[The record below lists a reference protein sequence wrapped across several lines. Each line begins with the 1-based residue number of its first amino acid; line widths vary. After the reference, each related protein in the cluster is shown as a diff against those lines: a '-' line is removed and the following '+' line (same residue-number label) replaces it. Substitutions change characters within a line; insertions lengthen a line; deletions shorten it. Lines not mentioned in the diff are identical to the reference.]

1 MITDLWIILN
11 LGKNIQFVRNGEI
24 SDMIMKGLYQ
34 ISSRITFLVLILALV
49 SALSSPIVFASMT
62 QQEQPGSK
70 EANPTEIIIE
80 KNYDEKH
87 NYTYINNYFKFGQKF
102 GREST
107 KTSQIESSWIDVGL
121 PENLYISSG
130 PLQANSNNQQ
140 AASPTIKQGF
150 IGVYHPFKGKVYA
163 GTGISEDEDLY
174 QAYHFGVN
182 GIINDPS
189 YGAYNFRE
197 NIEKHCQ
204 EFDTNLVYGIIRPPS
219 ERGVVNNPK
228 DTKLWEPESSPG
240 MIQAAARFSKL
251 SSIFPQIRGVII
263 DDFWA
268 NYYGNAFSLE
278 DMKNIKGALSGKK
291 LNPDGSVDFES
302 RPTTPNLQ
310 LFIVTYGG
318 ELRIPPDKDIIDMI
332 DGVNFWLYDQE
343 DSYSKFDLYLSALE
357 AHYPNKELIT
367 GVYIHNGDY
376 GDMSNQSIS
385 YLTDKGIQLYE
396 KGLSSGILLFS
407 GYWLVKDYIS
417 EERSQEIGLSDI
429 FYSKYYPYLGEIN
442 CQVVDDETS
451 RPLQGVKIK
460 ICLNKARKITAAGKT
475 TNEQGMF
482 RFSGYA
488 GRSGGVSYS
497 FTTEKEGYNPYNGSF
512 TLEANK
518 AIDLPSVNLKRLELD
533 IESSFES
540 HSSGLEENDINYI

>member
-1 MITDLWIILN
+1 M
-11 LGKNIQFVRNGEI
+11 QFVRNGDI

-34 ISSRITFLVLILALV
+34 ISSGIIFLVIILALI
-49 SALSSPIVFASMT
+49 STLSSPIVFASMA
-62 QQEQPGSK
+62 QQEKSGSK
-70 EANPTEIIIE
+70 ETNPTEIIIE
-80 KNYDEKH
+80 KNYDE
-87 NYTYINNYFKFGQKF
+87 NNDYAYINESLEFEKKFYG
-102 GREST
+102 ESP
-107 KTSQIESSWIDVGL
+107 KTLQIESNWIDIGL
-121 PENLYISSG
+121 TENPYKSSAP
-130 PLQANSNNQQ
+130 PLANSNNQQ
-140 AASPTIKQGF
+140 AVLTTIKQGF
-150 IGVYHPFKGKVYA
+150 IGVYHPFKGRVYA

-182 GIINDPS
+182 GIISDPS
-189 YGAYNFRE
+189 YGAYDFRE

-219 ERGVVNNPK
+219 ERGVVNNPN
-228 DTKLWEPESSPG
+228 DTKLWEPASPSG

-268 NYYGNAFSLE
+268 NYYGNTITLE
-278 DMKNIKGALSGKK
+278 DMKNIKGALTGKK
-291 LNPDGSVDFES
+291 MLPDGSVDLES
-302 RPTTPNLQ
+302 RPTTPDLQ

-318 ELRIPPDKDIIDMI
+318 ELKISPDKDIIDMI

-343 DSYSKFDLYLSALE
+343 DSYNKFDLFLSALE

-385 YLTDKGIQLYE
+385 YLIEKGIQLYE

-417 EERSQEIGLSDI
+417 KERSQKIGLSDI
-429 FYSKYYPYLGEIN
+429 LYSKYYPYLGEIN

-460 ICLNKARKITAAGKT
+460 IYFNMAGKITAAGKT
-475 TNEQGMF
+475 TNEQGIF

-488 GRSGGVSYS
+488 GRSGGASYS
-497 FTTEKEGYNPYNGSF
+497 FTAEKDGYNPYNGLF
-512 TLEANK
+512 TMEAKKSMNLTP
-518 AIDLPSVNLKRLELD
+518 INLKRFELD
-533 IESSFES
+533 IESPVES
-540 HSSGLEENDINYI
+540 HRGSLEQNRPQMDS

>member
-1 MITDLWIILN
+1 M
-11 LGKNIQFVRNGEI
+11 QFARNRRI

-34 ISSRITFLVLILALV
+34 VSSGIIFLVLILALI
-49 SALSSPIVFASMT
+49 SALSSPIVFAYMAH
-62 QQEQPGSK
+62 QEKSGSK
-70 EANPTEIIIE
+70 EVNPTKIILE
-80 KNYDEKH
+80 KNYDKKN
-87 NYTYINNYFKFGQKF
+87 NYTYINEYFEFGRKFG
-102 GREST
+102 GESSR
-107 KTSQIESSWIDVGL
+107 TSQIESSWIDVGL
-121 PENLYISSG
+121 PENLYKSSG

-140 AASPTIKQGF
+140 AALTTIKQGF

-189 YGAYNFRE
+189 YGAYDFRE

-291 LNPDGSVDFES
+291 LNPDGSVDLES

>member
-1 MITDLWIILN
+1 
-11 LGKNIQFVRNGEI
+11 
-24 SDMIMKGLYQ
+24 MIMKGLYQ
-34 ISSRITFLVLILALV
+34 ISSGIIFLILILSLI
-49 SALSSPIVFASMT
+49 SALSSPVVFASIA
-62 QQEQPGSK
+62 QQEKSGSK
-70 EANPTEIIIE
+70 EADPTEMIIE
-80 KNYDEKH
+80 KNYDEE
-87 NYTYINNYFKFGQKF
+87 N
-102 GREST
+102 ESS
-107 KTSQIESSWIDVGL
+107 KTLQIESSWLDIGL
-121 PENLYISSG
+121 TENLYKSSG
-130 PLQANSNNQQ
+130 PLQLNSNNQQ
-140 AASPTIKQGF
+140 ATLTTIKQGF
-150 IGVYHPFKGKVYA
+150 IGVFHPFKGKVYA

-182 GIINDPS
+182 GIINDLS
-189 YGAYNFRE
+189 YGAYDFRE

-219 ERGVVNNPK
+219 ERGVVNNPN
-228 DTKLWEPESSPG
+228 DTKLWEAESSPG

-251 SSIFPQIRGVII
+251 STTFPQIRGVII

-268 NYYGNAFSLE
+268 NYYGNAITLE

-291 LNPDGSVDFES
+291 LKPDGSVDLES
-302 RPTTPNLQ
+302 RPATPELQ

-343 DSYSKFDLYLSALE
+343 DSYNKFDLYLSALE

-385 YLTDKGIQLYE
+385 YLIDKGIQLYE

-417 EERSQEIGLSDI
+417 EERSKTIGLSDI

-442 CQVVDDETS
+442 CQVVDEETS

-497 FTTEKEGYNPYNGSF
+497 FTTEKEGYNPYKGSF
-512 TLEANK
+512 TIEANK
-518 AIDLPSVNLKRLELD
+518 AINLPPVNLKRLELD
-533 IESSFES
+533 VESSVES
-540 HSSGLEENDINYI
+540 HSDSLEK

>member
-1 MITDLWIILN
+1 MIP
-11 LGKNIQFVRNGEI
+11 QFDSGLADNPKSRKEYAVCSEGREMQ
-24 SDMIMKGLYQ
+24 DMIMKGLYQ
-34 ISSRITFLVLILALV
+34 ISSGIIFLVLILAFI
-49 SALSSPIVFASMT
+49 SALSSPIVLTSVA
-62 QQEQPGSK
+62 QQEKSLSK
-70 EANPTEIIIE
+70 EANPAEIIIDQDCN
-80 KNYDEKH
+80 KN
-87 NYTYINNYFKFGQKF
+87 NNCAPINRYFELSENMAEDHPKQLQ
-102 GREST
+102 T
-107 KTSQIESSWIDVGL
+107 KSSWIDIGL
-121 PENLYISSG
+121 TEDPYKSSG
-130 PLQANSNNQQ
+130 PLPANSNNQQ
-140 AASPTIKQGF
+140 AELTTIKQGF
-150 IGVYHPFKGKVYA
+150 IGLYHPFKGKVYA

-174 QAYHFGVN
+174 QAYLFGVN

-189 YGAYNFRE
+189 YGEYLFKE

-219 ERGVVNNPK
+219 ERGVVNNPN
-228 DTKLWEPESSPG
+228 DTKLWEPASPSG
-240 MIQAAARFSKL
+240 MIQAAARSSRL
-251 SSIFPQIRGVII
+251 STIFPQIRGVII

-268 NYYGNAFSLE
+268 NYYGNIITLD

-291 LNPDGSVDFES
+291 MKPDGTVDLKS
-302 RPTTPNLQ
+302 PPTTPDLQ

-318 ELRIPPDKDIIDMI
+318 ELRLSPDKDIVDMI

-343 DSYSKFDLYLSALE
+343 DSYKNFDRYLSALE
-357 AHYPNKELIT
+357 TYYPNKELIT

-385 YLTDKGIQLYE
+385 YLIDKGIQLYE

-417 EERSQEIGLSDI
+417 QERSEKIGLSDI

-442 CQVVDDETS
+442 CHVVDDETS

-460 ICLNKARKITAAGKT
+460 IYNNMARKIIAAGKT
-475 TNEQGMF
+475 TNGQGRF

-497 FTTEKEGYNPYNGSF
+497 FTAEKEGYDTYDGSF
-512 TLEANK
+512 TMEANR
-518 AIDLPSVNLKRLELD
+518 AIDLPPVNLKRLELD
-533 IESSFES
+533 IEAPVES
-540 HSSGLEENDINYI
+540 RGSGIQS

>member
-1 MITDLWIILN
+1 
-11 LGKNIQFVRNGEI
+11 
-24 SDMIMKGLYQ
+24 MIMRI
-34 ISSRITFLVLILALV
+34 ISQVSSGIIFLALI
-49 SALSSPIVFASMT
+49 SALLSPIVFASMA
-62 QQEQPGSK
+62 QQEKSGSK

-80 KNYDEKH
+80 KYYDE
-87 NYTYINNYFKFGQKF
+87 NNEYKYMNKYLELDKKFEG
-102 GREST
+102 GSS
-107 KTSQIESSWIDVGL
+107 KTLQIESSWIDVGL
-121 PENLYISSG
+121 PENPYKSSAP
-130 PLQANSNNQQ
+130 PLVNSNNQ
-140 AASPTIKQGF
+140 PVVLTTIKQGF

-189 YGAYNFRE
+189 YGAYDFRE
-197 NIEKHCQ
+197 NIEKHCH

-219 ERGVVNNPK
+219 ERGVVNNPN
-228 DTKLWEPESSPG
+228 DTKLWDPDSSPG

-251 SSIFPQIRGVII
+251 SSILPQIRGVII

-268 NYYGNAFSLE
+268 NYYGNAITLE

-291 LNPDGSVDFES
+291 MKSDGSVDLDS
-302 RPTTPNLQ
+302 SPTTPDLQ

-318 ELRIPPDKDIIDMI
+318 ELRISPDKDIINMI
-332 DGVNFWLYDQE
+332 DGVNFWLYNQE
-343 DSYSKFDLYLSALE
+343 DSYNKFDIYLSALE

-385 YLTDKGIQLYE
+385 YLIDKGIQLYE

-407 GYWLVKDYIS
+407 GYWLVKNYIS
-417 EERSQEIGLSDI
+417 EERSQKIGLSDI
-429 FYSKYYPYLGEIN
+429 FYSKYYPQLGEIN
-442 CQVVDDETS
+442 CQVIDDETS
-451 RPLQGVKIK
+451 RPLQGAKIK
-460 ICLNKARKITAAGKT
+460 IYFNMDRKITAAGKT

-497 FTTEKEGYNPYNGSF
+497 FTAEKEGYNPFKGSF
-512 TLEANK
+512 TMEANK
-518 AIDLPSVNLKRLELD
+518 AINLPSVNLKRLELD
-533 IESSFES
+533 IESS
-540 HSSGLEENDINYI
+540 

>member
-1 MITDLWIILN
+1 
-11 LGKNIQFVRNGEI
+11 
-24 SDMIMKGLYQ
+24 
-34 ISSRITFLVLILALV
+34 
-49 SALSSPIVFASMT
+49 
-62 QQEQPGSK
+62 
-70 EANPTEIIIE
+70 
-80 KNYDEKH
+80 
-87 NYTYINNYFKFGQKF
+87 
-102 GREST
+102 
-107 KTSQIESSWIDVGL
+107 
-121 PENLYISSG
+121 
-130 PLQANSNNQQ
+130 
-140 AASPTIKQGF
+140 
-150 IGVYHPFKGKVYA
+150 
-163 GTGISEDEDLY
+163 
-174 QAYHFGVN
+174 
-182 GIINDPS
+182 
-189 YGAYNFRE
+189 
-197 NIEKHCQ
+197 
-204 EFDTNLVYGIIRPPS
+204 
-219 ERGVVNNPK
+219 
-228 DTKLWEPESSPG
+228 
-240 MIQAAARFSKL
+240 
-251 SSIFPQIRGVII
+251 
-263 DDFWA
+263 
-268 NYYGNAFSLE
+268 
-278 DMKNIKGALSGKK
+278 
-291 LNPDGSVDFES
+291 
-302 RPTTPNLQ
+302 

>member
-1 MITDLWIILN
+1 MIPDLWILLN
-11 LGKNIQFVRNGEI
+11 PGKNVQFARNGEI
-24 SDMIMKGLYQ
+24 SDMVMKGLYQ
-34 ISSRITFLVLILALV
+34 ISSGIIFLALILALI
-49 SALSSPIVFASMT
+49 SALSSPIVFASMA
-62 QQEQPGSK
+62 QQDKSGSK

-80 KNYDEKH
+80 KNYPEK
-87 NYTYINNYFKFGQKF
+87 NNE
-102 GREST
+102 ESS
-107 KTSQIESSWIDVGL
+107 KTLQIESSWIDVGL
-121 PENLYISSG
+121 PENPYKSSG
-130 PLQANSNNQQ
+130 PLLLNSNTQQ
-140 AASPTIKQGF
+140 AVSTTIKQGF

-163 GTGISEDEDLY
+163 GTGICEDEDLY

-189 YGAYNFRE
+189 YGAYDFRE

-219 ERGVVNNPK
+219 ERGVVNNPN
-228 DTKLWEPESSPG
+228 DTKLWEPASPSG

-268 NYYGNAFSLE
+268 NYYGNSFTLE
-278 DMKNIKGALSGKK
+278 DMKNIKGALAGKK
-291 LNPDGSVDFES
+291 MLPDGSVDLES
-302 RPTTPNLQ
+302 RPTTPDLQ

-318 ELRIPPDKDIIDMI
+318 ELRISPDKDIMDLI

-343 DSYSKFDLYLSALE
+343 DSYNKFDLYLNALE
-357 AHYPNKELIT
+357 TYYPNEELIT

-385 YLTDKGIQLYE
+385 YLIDKGIQLYG

-417 EERSQEIGLSDI
+417 EERSQMIGLSDI
-429 FYSKYYPYLGEIN
+429 FHSKYYPYLGEIY
-442 CQVVDDETS
+442 CQVMDDETM

-460 ICLNKARKITAAGKT
+460 IYFNMAGKITAAGKT

-497 FTTEKEGYNPYNGSF
+497 FTAEKEGYNPYNGSF
-512 TLEANK
+512 TMESNK
-518 AIDLPSVNLKRLELD
+518 AINLPSVNLKRLELD
-533 IESSFES
+533 IESSDYTE
-540 HSSGLEENDINYI
+540 

>member
-1 MITDLWIILN
+1 MQSVW
-11 LGKNIQFVRNGEI
+11 NGEI
-24 SDMIMKGLYQ
+24 SDMIMRGLFQ
-34 ISSRITFLVLILALV
+34 ISSKIIFLVLILALI
-49 SALSSPIVFASMT
+49 SALSSLVVFASMAP
-62 QQEQPGSK
+62 QEKSGSK
-70 EANPTEIIIE
+70 EANPTEMIIE
-80 KNYDEKH
+80 KNYDE
-87 NYTYINNYFKFGQKF
+87 NNDYTHINEYFEFERKFEGK
-102 GREST
+102 SS
-107 KTSQIESSWIDVGL
+107 KTLQIESSWIDVGL
-121 PENLYISSG
+121 PENPYRSSAP
-130 PLQANSNNQQ
+130 PLVNSNNQQ
-140 AASPTIKQGF
+140 AELTTIKQGF

-163 GTGISEDEDLY
+163 GTGINDDEDLY

-189 YGAYNFRE
+189 YGAYDFRE

-219 ERGVVNNPK
+219 ERGVVNNPN
-228 DTKLWEPESSPG
+228 DTKLLEPASPSG

-268 NYYGNAFSLE
+268 NYYGNAITLE
-278 DMKNIKGALSGKK
+278 DMKNIKGALSGEKM
-291 LNPDGSVDFES
+291 LPDGSVDLES
-302 RPTTPNLQ
+302 RPNTPDLQ

-343 DSYSKFDLYLSALE
+343 DSYNKFDLYLSALE

-385 YLTDKGIQLYE
+385 YLIDKGIQLYE
-396 KGLSSGILLFS
+396 KCLSSGILLFS

-417 EERSQEIGLSDI
+417 EERSQKIGLSDI

-442 CQVVDDETS
+442 CHVVDDETS

-460 ICLNKARKITAAGKT
+460 IYFNMARKITAAGKT

-497 FTTEKEGYNPYNGSF
+497 FTAEKEGYNPYNGSF
-512 TLEANK
+512 TIEANK
-518 AIDLPSVNLKRLELD
+518 SINLPSVNLKRLELD
-533 IESSFES
+533 IESSVES
-540 HSSGLEENDINYI
+540 HSGGLAKTISSN